1 MTLHTVVGHESAKH
15 QLASASKR
23 GRLAQAYL
31 LAGPHGVGKR
41 TLALALAQA
50 LLCESPP
57 PEFDGCGRCF
67 ACRQVAAET
76 HPQFHALRTPSD
88 KSELPVDAVRAFAAK
103 LYQTPARV
111 PRTVGYIHDADD
123 LNLSSANSLLK
134 TLEEP
139 PAGCVILLRTSDPER
154 QLPTIRSRCQ
164 TLTFSPL
171 TDAQV
176 TQVLTRTGVE
186 PTEAARL
193 AAMAGGLP
201 GVAGQL
207 VAESLVEFRATFLR
221 RLAHPDAVALALEW
235 VAQCEEAG
243 KEPRDQ
249 RARGSASL
257 RVAIDALRQVHLAAA
272 DPDAATGATA
282 ELVRAA
288 ANRGNESVG
297 DWIDACT
304 EADSLLDRNVQVALV
319 FEQLA
324 SRLARDS
331 G

>member
-1 MTLHTVVGHESAKH
+1 MTLDRVAGHARAKE
-15 QLASASKR
+15 QIASAAKR

-41 TLALALAQA
+41 TFALALAQA

-57 PEFDGCGRCF
+57 ESFDGCGRCP
-67 ACRQVAAET
+67 ACRQVVADT
-76 HPQFHALRTPSD
+76 HPQFHVLRTPAD
-88 KSELPVDAVRAFAAK
+88 KSELPVELARAFTAK
-103 LYQTPARV
+103 LYQTPSRV

-123 LNLSSANSLLK
+123 LNASSANSLLK

-139 PAGCVILLRTSDPER
+139 PAGAVVLLRTSDAER

-164 TLTFSPL
+164 VLAFGPL
-171 TDAQV
+171 RDAEV
-176 TQVLTRTGVE
+176 AEVLTRGGVE
-186 PTEAARL
+186 PAEAHRL
-193 AAMAGGLP
+193 ASLAGGLP
-201 GVAGQL
+201 GVAL
-207 VAESLVEFRATFLR
+207 ALAADSLVSFRATFLR
-221 RLAHPDAVALALEW
+221 HLAHPDAVALALDW
-235 VAQCEEAG
+235 LGVCEEAG
-243 KEPRDQ
+243 KEPREQ

-257 RVAIDALRQVHLAAA
+257 RVAIDALRQVHSAAA
-272 DPDAATGATA
+272 DPDCAAGPDA
-282 ELVRAA
+282 EHVRTAA
-288 ANRGNESVG
+288 ARGGDGVG

-324 SRLARDS
+324 ARLARS